1 MLTRLLATT
10 AIAGLLSTGSAFAEA
25 NTKPVFDSDVNIT
38 IVEPTDGFYAA
49 DSKNQILASNFIGQR
64 IYTNARESGE
74 FVGDVND
81 IIMSPKGELLGVVVA
96 AGSFLGVG
104 EKDVAISFDSLSYE
118 TAPDGQVW
126 LTSSYTEE
134 QLEAAPAFDRSMFG
148 MEADM
153 TADVDT
159 PTTQMTDTD
168 TTVVA
173 DNATPAAPAPAAPSM
188 EQDLMI
194 PVTQA
199 EISADTML
207 GYSVMG
213 IDGDRIGEIDDFIL
227 NAEGN
232 IDAVIVDVG
241 GFFGI
246 GEKEVA
252 LGFNELQIMRE
263 SADAEWSAIQVAATE
278 EQLEELP
285 EWNAETY
292 KTDPNAVVYRPTM

>member
-10 AIAGLLSTGSAFAEA
+10 AIAGLLSTGSAFAGNEM
-25 NTKPVFDSDVNIT
+25 KPVFDRDLEVT
-38 IVEPTDGFYAA
+38 LVEPTNGFYAA

-64 IYTNARESGE
+64 IYTNATESGE

-81 IIMSPKGELLGVVVA
+81 VIMSPTGELLGVVVA
-96 AGSFLGVG
+96 AGGFLGLG
-104 EKDVAISFDSLSYE
+104 EKDVAISFDELSYE

-126 LTSSYTEE
+126 LTSSYTQE
-134 QLEAAPAFDRSMFG
+134 QLEAAPAFDRSMFS
-148 MEADM
+148 MQSEMSAELEKPV
-153 TADVDT
+153 A
-159 PTTQMTDTD
+159 PMTDE
-168 TTVVA
+168 TVVA
-173 DNATPAAPAPAAPSM
+173 ENTVPTIEPDM
-188 EQDLMI
+188 ENDLLV
-194 PVTQA
+194 PVTSA
-199 EISADTML
+199 DISADTML

-252 LGFNELQIMRE
+252 LGFEDLQIMRE

-285 EWNAETY
+285 EWNPETY
-292 KTDPNAVVYRPTM
+292 KTDPDAVVYRPTM